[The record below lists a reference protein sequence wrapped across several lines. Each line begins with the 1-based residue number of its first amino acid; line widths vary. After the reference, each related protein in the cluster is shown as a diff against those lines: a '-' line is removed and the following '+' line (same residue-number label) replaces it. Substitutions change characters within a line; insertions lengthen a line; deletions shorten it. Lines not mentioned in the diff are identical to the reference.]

1 MEVEAGGELAPK
13 GVDAVAVSDG
23 DQSGAAIDGLGVDLG
38 EERVDEVWAE
48 MVLVIIADQGRLD
61 ALRGL
66 RKKMN

>member
-1 MEVEAGGELAPK
+1 MEVEAGRELAPRD
-13 GVDAVAVSDG
+13 VDAVA
-23 DQSGAAIDGLGVDLG
+23 GLGVDLG

-48 MVLVIIADQGRLD
+48 MVLVIVADQGRLD